1 LASSRV
7 GAIIIAKVPIDLS
20 MYECVLSG
28 SKSWMIGKRKERVFP
43 DPVCDWI
50 NRSLDAISSDVESA
64 TGRAALWIDVGLE
77 TFILEDRCATISGSK
92 PRPWKVE
99 ESVNGALLGFEMLLE
114 TVFCTG
120 ASILGL

>member
-1 LASSRV
+1 
-7 GAIIIAKVPIDLS
+7 
-20 MYECVLSG
+20 
-28 SKSWMIGKRKERVFP
+28 MIGKRKERVFP

-50 NRSLDAISSDVESA
+50 NKSLDVISSDVESA
-64 TGRAALWIDVGLE
+64 TGRAALWMDVGFE
-77 TFILEDRCATISGSK
+77 TFILEDRCATIRGSK
-92 PRPWKVE
+92 PRPWKVD